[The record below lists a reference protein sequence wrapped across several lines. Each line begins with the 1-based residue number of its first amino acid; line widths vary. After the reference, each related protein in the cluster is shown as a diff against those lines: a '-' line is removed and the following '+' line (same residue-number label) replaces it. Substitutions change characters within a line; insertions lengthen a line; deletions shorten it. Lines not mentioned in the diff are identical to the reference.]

1 MTSNFLTTAAL
12 NNVLPLTLHRMLNV
26 ILTRPVAFCRVL
38 TLKIR
43 LSNERSSS
51 LSVVMSS
58 LSSPK
63 VSIVIFDV
71 VLLLELS

>member
-12 NNVLPLTLHRMLNV
+12 NTVLPLTLHAMLSV
-26 ILTRPVAFCRVL
+26 TLTRPVAFCRVL
-38 TLKIR
+38 TSKIR
-43 LSNERSSS
+43 LSSERSSF

-71 VLLLELS
+71 VPLLELS